1 MQNQS
6 QTSSFVDLNNQGKSE
21 EKPQSLLD
29 KFRTWFR
36 DFLENA
42 E

>member
-6 QTSSFVDLNNQGKSE
+6 QTSFVDLNNESQSE
-21 EKPQSLLD
+21 EKPQSLFE